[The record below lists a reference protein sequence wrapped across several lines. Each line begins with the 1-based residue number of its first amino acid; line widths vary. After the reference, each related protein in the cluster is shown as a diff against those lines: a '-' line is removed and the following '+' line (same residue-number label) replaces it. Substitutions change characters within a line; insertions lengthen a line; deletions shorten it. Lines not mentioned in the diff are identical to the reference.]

1 MTTIFGGDMKAKT
14 QEKVKKMG
22 YRAPRYLSREH
33 TMHFIGLLETGIY
46 FNRNR

>member
-22 YRAPRYLSREH
+22 YRAPRKVSREH
-33 TMHFIGLLETGIY
+33 AMHFVTL
-46 FNRNR
+46 

>member
-1 MTTIFGGDMKAKT
+1 MKTKK

-33 TMHFIGLLETGIY
+33 AMHFVGLETGIY
-46 FNRNR
+46 STRGYEGEDAR